1 MYKDLQTLLLDVAN
15 GREISEEA
23 FQTVRT
29 LYTKDFNVD
38 VLKMQLTI
46 LQAEFTKSK
55 HSKPQTLQD
64 IKDFIS
70 TLEGNRSLL
79 SEVVKLITLVLV
91 MPATNASSERS
102 FSALR
107 RVKTY
112 LRSTMSQSRLNHLMI
127 LHVHKKCTEKL
138 DLMKVASDFVQNNEH
153 RYNLFGKFS

>member
-1 MYKDLQTLLLDVAN
+1 MLDAAN
-15 GREISEEA
+15 GRQISEEA
-23 FQTVRT
+23 FQTVKT
-29 LYTKDFNVD
+29 LYSEDFNVN
-38 VLKMQLTI
+38 VLKRQLTI

-64 IKDFIS
+64 S

-91 MPATNASSERS
+91 MPAMNASSECS

-127 LHVHKKCTEKL
+127 LHVHKECTEKL
-138 DLMKVASDFVQNNEH
+138 DLMKVASDFVQNNDH